1 MEVNI
6 LLFDDFDT
14 MDAFGPAEVFGSSP
28 QHFHVNYLSVPG
40 NIVNSMQGVKV
51 WTEPLEPEELQGI
64 VVIPG
69 GRGARR
75 LLYQDAESLRLLKKM
90 AERSEICMMI
100 GSGSLL
106 LMQTGSLFRRKIAE
120 CKTDENWKRMFT
132 AGVSTVVDASWVADG
147 KFYSSSCT
155 MTGIDMALSVVADMV
170 DLEVAERIAQKLGH
184 AWDAEDENVYQ

>member
-14 MDAFGPAEVFGSSP
+14 MDAFGPPEVFGSSP

-147 KFYSSSCT
+147 KYYSSSCT

>member
-1 MEVNI
+1 
-6 LLFDDFDT
+6 
-14 MDAFGPAEVFGSSP
+14 
-28 QHFHVNYLSVPG
+28 
-40 NIVNSMQGVKV
+40 MQGVKV

-147 KFYSSSCT
+147 KYYSSSCT

>member
-40 NIVNSMQGVKV
+40 NIVNSMQGV
-51 WTEPLEPEELQGI
+51 
-64 VVIPG
+64 VIPG

-75 LLYQDAESLRLLKKM
+75 LLYQDVESLRLLKKM

-100 GSGSLL
+100 GNGSLL

-132 AGVSTVVDASWVADG
+132 AGVSTVVDASWVA
-147 KFYSSSCT
+147 
-155 MTGIDMALSVVADMV
+155 
-170 DLEVAERIAQKLGH
+170 
-184 AWDAEDENVYQ
+184 EDENVYQ

>member
-75 LLYQDAESLRLLKKM
+75 LLYQDAESLRLLKRM

-106 LMQTGSLFRRKIAE
+106 LMQTGSLFRR
-120 CKTDENWKRMFT
+120 
-132 AGVSTVVDASWVADG
+132 SWVADG
-147 KFYSSSCT
+147 KYYSSSCT
-155 MTGIDMALSVVADMV
+155 MTGIDMALSIVADMV